1 MPISSIC
8 RHLPVFA
15 GKYHRHGKYSYLPAF
30 CQPWERV
37 CAIER
42 SYPNVGV
49 NQKLKGY
56 LEYLA
61 VTNTVQN
68 SNMGSNDKV

>member
-1 MPISSIC
+1 M
-8 RHLPVFA
+8 
-15 GKYHRHGKYSYLPAF
+15 
-30 CQPWERV
+30 

-49 NQKLKGY
+49 NQILKGY